1 MVMPSTEN
9 ENLARRTKRTSQER
23 MREKRV
29 KFEVYTRQA
38 GKDTKWSWQLFY
50 EFGK

>member
-1 MVMPSTEN
+1 MLMPSTEN
-9 ENLARRTKRTSQER
+9 ENLGRCTKSTSQER
-23 MREKRV
+23 MRENRV

-38 GKDTKWSWQLFY
+38 DKDTKWCWQLFY